1 MDTALLVIKWLAIG
15 IAALAL
21 LVLACGQAGLL
32 SGTAPANLGVRDGR
46 LKPPS
51 KTPNSVS
58 SQAALWPGHPMRVHA
73 AIAPLALRGDGAAT
87 LARLQRVVEAMPGAS
102 VVEQR
107 DDYLHVQFTTRWL
120 KFVDDAEFWF
130 DPAAGVIQVRS
141 ASRIGRK
148 DFGVNRQRIEAV
160 RAALAAAP

>member
-1 MDTALLVIKWLAIG
+1 MDTTLVVIKWLAIG
-15 IAALAL
+15 LVGLAVL
-21 LVLACGQAGLL
+21 LLACGQAGLL
-32 SGTAPANLGVRDGR
+32 RGTTPSNLGVREGR

-58 SQAALWPGHPMRVHA
+58 SQAALWADHPMREAA

-87 LARLQRVVEAMPGAS
+87 LAKLKRIVEAMPGATVIES
-102 VVEQR
+102 R
-107 DDYLHVQFTTRWL
+107 DDYLYAQFTTRWL

-130 DPAAGVIQVRS
+130 DPAHGVVQLRS

-148 DFGVNRQRIEAV
+148 DFDVNRQRIEGI
-160 RAALAAAP
+160 RARLGAG